1 MPRPSQAADAAWEL
15 SPLQAVLSPLQAVLS
30 PLQAVLSPLQAR
42 LSPLQA
48 DCGHHRMKAET
59 AARLATMAADASV
72 CAAAVARLAASEAL
86 LDAPGV
92 RWRRRVLAFGRRGR
106 QAHAPQSGA

>member
-59 AARLATMAADASV
+59 AARLATMATDAV
-72 CAAAVARLAASEAL
+72 TVARLAASEAL